1 MAEDH
6 RELRLRELTKGLPLE
21 VRPTGYGGDGVFAS
35 SAIEADFVI
44 FSDVPSCWLPEPAMT
59 HPSANCTSC
68 GAFLGKPGELLE
80 LLAGGDPAQALDVPE
95 PDDGPPAPRLVAG
108 ATTCGADCPRRPPA
122 WPARPTGRIP
132 VPKNIVVG
140 SGEEE
145 VQLASQLMA
154 RLGAAAA
161 AGDAQWRL
169 ELDAL
174 ASPPWLEVATDGD
187 HPRLPEASLA
197 ALRASLAADGV
208 GAAFDAVRESE
219 LLGLWSRALG
229 AVGRNGI
236 WVQIPSPVVFAIAA
250 IDEGA
255 AAGDAS
261 CRTRIPA
268 LAAVVE
274 RCQAAVAARGGGATG
289 RKRAR
294 EDEEEEEEE
303 EGEGESESEGEGGDE
318 EEEEEEEE
326 EEDSDDSEEGGDEEV
341 IQFRWEVAAGGGA
354 PARTLDFD
362 STLFGA
368 HKGVGV
374 FPLLSKLNHACE
386 PNCMPLWRRDN
397 CVQLVATRALPPGT
411 ELTIDY
417 LGDMVPRDA
426 ARRRR
431 AWLQEQYGFVCSCVR
446 CVASDT

>member
-1 MAEDH
+1 MQAMAEDH

-44 FSDVPSCWLPEPAMT
+44 FSDVPSCWLPEPVIT

-68 GAFLGKPGELLE
+68 GAFLGTPGELLE

-174 ASPPWLEVATDGD
+174 ASPPWPEVATDGD
-187 HPRLPEASLA
+187 HPQLPEASLA
-197 ALRASLAADGV
+197 A
-208 GAAFDAVRESE
+208 
-219 LLGLWSRALG
+219 
-229 AVGRNGI
+229 
-236 WVQIPSPVVFAIAA
+236 
-250 IDEGA
+250 
-255 AAGDAS
+255 
-261 CRTRIPA
+261 
-268 LAAVVE
+268 
-274 RCQAAVAARGGGATG
+274 
-289 RKRAR
+289 
-294 EDEEEEEEE
+294 
-303 EGEGESESEGEGGDE
+303 
-318 EEEEEEEE
+318 
-326 EEDSDDSEEGGDEEV
+326 
-341 IQFRWEVAAGGGA
+341 
-354 PARTLDFD
+354 
-362 STLFGA
+362 
-368 HKGVGV
+368 
-374 FPLLSKLNHACE
+374 
-386 PNCMPLWRRDN
+386 
-397 CVQLVATRALPPGT
+397 
-411 ELTIDY
+411 
-417 LGDMVPRDA
+417 
-426 ARRRR
+426 
-431 AWLQEQYGFVCSCVR
+431 
-446 CVASDT
+446 

>member
-1 MAEDH
+1 M
-6 RELRLRELTKGLPLE
+6 
-21 VRPTGYGGDGVFAS
+21 
-35 SAIEADFVI
+35 
-44 FSDVPSCWLPEPAMT
+44 
-59 HPSANCTSC
+59 
-68 GAFLGKPGELLE
+68 
-80 LLAGGDPAQALDVPE
+80 
-95 PDDGPPAPRLVAG
+95 
-108 ATTCGADCPRRPPA
+108 
-122 WPARPTGRIP
+122 
-132 VPKNIVVG
+132 PKNIVVG

-294 EDEEEEEEE
+294 EDEEEEDEEE
-303 EGEGESESEGEGGDE
+303 EGEEDE
-318 EEEEEEEE
+318 
-326 EEDSDDSEEGGDEEV
+326 
-341 IQFRWEVAAGGGA
+341 
-354 PARTLDFD
+354 T
-362 STLFGA
+362 
-368 HKGVGV
+368 
-374 FPLLSKLNHACE
+374 
-386 PNCMPLWRRDN
+386 M
-397 CVQLVATRALPPGT
+397 
-411 ELTIDY
+411 
-417 LGDMVPRDA
+417 
-426 ARRRR
+426 
-431 AWLQEQYGFVCSCVR
+431 
-446 CVASDT
+446 